1 MLKLVKKW
9 WSRHL
14 SRKAEEA
21 YRWYLESPTV
31 TSGRSWHNAEYR
43 FVIWCRSLKYM
54 YVVGKDGRYINPH
67 HPTLYLEAATFW
79 RAIRIGNTTPLDF
92 NDSRSV
98 RPSEVCKP

>member
-1 MLKLVKKW
+1 
-9 WSRHL
+9 
-14 SRKAEEA
+14 
-21 YRWYLESPTV
+21 
-31 TSGRSWHNAEYR
+31 
-43 FVIWCRSLKYM
+43 M